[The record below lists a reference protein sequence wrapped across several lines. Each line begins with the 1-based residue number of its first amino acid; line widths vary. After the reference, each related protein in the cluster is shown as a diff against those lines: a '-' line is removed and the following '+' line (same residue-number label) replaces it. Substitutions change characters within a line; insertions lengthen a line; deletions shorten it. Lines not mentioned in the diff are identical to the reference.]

1 MYKLTQKFKIDYKG
15 LKEYLE
21 GLTANDFRG
30 RKAHIGPVS
39 DMIRKGSSIDD
50 ILHFGTDTK
59 TVPLSD
65 VIFQGQPFLLD
76 LVGNDLTV
84 ATLTRK
90 KYRNP
95 VGRLVK
101 VKFDK
106 TIIDDCRRCYG
117 TPLNGYWIIPSQFIT
132 YYK

>member
-1 MYKLTQKFKIDYKG
+1 
-15 LKEYLE
+15 
-21 GLTANDFRG
+21 
-30 RKAHIGPVS
+30 
-39 DMIRKGSSIDD
+39 MIRRGSSIDD
-50 ILHFGTDTK
+50 IVFFGTDTK
-59 TVPLSD
+59 KVPLSD

-106 TIIDDCRRCYG
+106 TIIDDCRQTYG